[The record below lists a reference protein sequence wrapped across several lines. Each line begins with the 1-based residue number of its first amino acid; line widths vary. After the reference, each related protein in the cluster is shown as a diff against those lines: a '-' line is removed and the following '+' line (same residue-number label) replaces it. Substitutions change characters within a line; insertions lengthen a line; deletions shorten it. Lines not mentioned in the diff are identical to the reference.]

1 MIKQILKSPQAVIG
15 LLLMIAVLAAAFLC
29 PILAPHDPE
38 QTNLLMKYAAPC
50 AEYPLGADE
59 LGRCEL
65 SRLLYGT
72 R

>member
-38 QTNLLMKYAAPC
+38 QTNLLMKYAAP
-50 AEYPLGADE
+50 
-59 LGRCEL
+59 
-65 SRLLYGT
+65 
-72 R
+72 